1 MAGTLLPVR
10 SASSTIASWTMVKY
24 VTFPLVVRDM
34 NSGTLEEMEDGFTL
48 LALLVVFFLV
58 VLDGVSFSFSFSFSV
73 PSLLADFGVLLIS
86 VVDGAGAG
94 EGFPMLALEEDGIF
108 GDFILVDDGDLLF
121 DEVAVVL
128 LGLLPV
134 YVLYGMGW
142 MGWDEGM

>member
-24 VTFPLVVRDM
+24 VTFP
-34 NSGTLEEMEDGFTL
+34 
-48 LALLVVFFLV
+48 LV

-142 MGWDEGM
+142 DGMKECDVHSETDKNSMYY

>member
-58 VLDGVSFSFSFSFSV
+58 VLDGVSFSFSV

-142 MGWDEGM
+142 DGMG